1 MNRGLCIAIT
11 SLALSACA
19 QLPVVNPP
27 VQSDFGRALYH
38 ARQDVDA
45 GNYWAADKVLD
56 EFVRTHPDTRDAR
69 EIAFWK
75 AAYLVDPA
83 NNFGS
88 LSRGIAALD
97 AYLAADST
105 GWYRN
110 EATVLRRTAAV
121 AQGVSGTM
129 TAGEAGSSTSPTDT
143 VAVVGRTR
151 DEEIAALKE
160 QLAKSR
166 DELAKVK
173 EELDRIQSRPGSR
186 LGAARTCAA
195 PGLHAFHR
203 TAGPPA
209 SAAGC

>member
-11 SLALSACA
+11 SLALGACA

-27 VQSDFGRALYH
+27 AESDFLRTLYH

-45 GNYWAADKVLD
+45 GNYWAADKLLD
-56 EFVRTHPDTRDAR
+56 EFVRTHPDTREAK

-75 AAYLVDPA
+75 AAYLIDPA
-83 NNFGS
+83 NDRGS
-88 LSRGIAALD
+88 LPGGIAALD

-105 GWYRN
+105 GWYRH

-121 AQGVSGTM
+121 AQGVSRPM
-129 TAGEAGSSTSPTDT
+129 TGSEAGPSTSPADT
-143 VAVVGRTR
+143 VVVVSRTR
-151 DEEIAALKE
+151 AAEIAALKD

-173 EELDRIQSRPGSR
+173 EELERIKKR
-186 LGAARTCAA
+186 LAN
-195 PGLHAFHR
+195 P
-203 TAGPPA
+203 
-209 SAAGC
+209 SN